1 VSSFNDSGNYSYYNP
16 SSLVE
21 TSYITQNI
29 KNESS
34 NQETMYDDKENT
46 KLDNKKFRTSF
57 TEEQKKLLDF
67 YFNKNPYPDPR
78 ETEDMSAHLGL
89 PEHVIKVW
97 FQNRRSR
104 DKQRKFSRENNA
116 RLAAKKQINNEQIQ
130 STPLISNLQ
139 YFQAAA
145 ALNAFASNIYGY
157 SNNHF

>member
-1 VSSFNDSGNYSYYNP
+1 
-16 SSLVE
+16 
-21 TSYITQNI
+21 
-29 KNESS
+29 
-34 NQETMYDDKENT
+34 MYDDKENT

>member
-1 VSSFNDSGNYSYYNP
+1 MSSFNDSGNYSYYNP